1 MADRFL
7 KFAVVYLM
15 LGMGIGMAMGITHHF
30 EYAPVHAHINLLGW
44 ASLALVAMIY
54 HAYPQAALTVLA
66 RWHYRLHVTGLP
78 IFMLGQFLL
87 LSHHDHLE
95 WLVGTGAAITF
106 VGLALFAVNL
116 MRTLAA
122 VQRAGA
128 FPGTAGSARP

>member
-1 MADRFL
+1 MAVRFL

-78 IFMLGQFLL
+78 IFMVGQFLM
-87 LSHHDHLE
+87 LSHHEGVE
-95 WLVGTGAAITF
+95 WLVGSGAAVTS

-122 VQRAGA
+122 AQRVGA
-128 FPGTAGSARP
+128 LSGAAESARP